1 MKKYAKML
9 LALAGMFVAEN
20 LTAEVRFHLDMGLEL
35 PFAFTDVVSKESGTT
50 SELGKVTKNESSADF
65 RFKLEDERKG
75 VELNFKPKFKPQ
87 GGVSVMD
94 LDCYSAW
101 FKPTSTITVSAGTS
115 DDRHWFKGAE
125 ERLVEKFGEIT
136 IIDCYADNEL
146 GVYYG
151 LIANP
156 LLRNKDESFWRPWG
170 HEEGTI
176 RWERSY
182 GWASSQLGT
191 GTNVRVAYGNGERGL
206 FATGALVERYW
217 PNSGNQD
224 EYEWNNSSWDSGDK
238 NSFIWVPEV
247 QGKVGYA
254 FRNGSVE
261 LIYKTPHF
269 GNNIVSLF
277 YQPRLLREKLIG
289 TVGFTFA
296 NDVADGSAK
305 YHGRANEFIAFAFDA
320 RAQYKISEKLRAKLF
335 FNYSQVTPGDNNA
348 YQDGHEFALTSPRY
362 HYLNSDSKKVG
373 NKPEQGMYVVSS
385 LGYALETGMLN
396 LDLGYYM
403 RDLDNNDGY
412 NVGENYLTLKGGY
425 TWDIIP
431 SVKLAF
437 GGAWYHRV
445 NTSDYGKDLNGYT
458 MDGIKDEFTLGSKV
472 IIKLGL

>member
-20 LTAEVRFHLDMGLEL
+20 LTAEIRFHLDMELDL
-35 PFAFTDVVSKESGTT
+35 PFVAVDSVVKDSGTT
-50 SELGKVTKNESSADF
+50 TEFGKVIKYESSADF

-75 VELNFKPKFKPQ
+75 IELNFKPKFKPQ
-87 GGVSVMD
+87 GGVSGMD

-101 FKPTSTITVSAGTS
+101 FKPTPTITVSAGTS

-125 ERLVEKFGEIT
+125 ERLVDKFGEIT

-156 LLRNKDESFWRPWG
+156 LLRNSYESFWRPWG

-206 FATGALVERYW
+206 FVTGALVEHYW
-217 PNSGNQD
+217 PNSGNQA
-224 EYEWNNSSWDSGDK
+224 EYEWNNSKWGTEDK
-238 NSFIWVPEV
+238 NSFICVSEV

-261 LIYKTPHF
+261 LIYKTPHL
-269 GNNIVSLF
+269 GNNIVSIF

-305 YHGRANEFIAFAFDA
+305 YNGRANEFTAFAFDA
-320 RAQYKISEKLRAKLF
+320 RFQYNINRKLRAKLF

-348 YQDGHEFALTSPRY
+348 YQAGHEYALTSPRY
-362 HYLNSDSKKVG
+362 HYLNSDGKKVG

-385 LGYALETGMLN
+385 LGYALETGILN

-425 TWDIIP
+425 TWDIMP

-445 NTSDYGKDLNGYT
+445 NTSDYGKNLNGYT